1 MVDKKAVELVLMAG
15 SSTIAQYE
23 LDEMTGVVR
32 TPEEYAELQH
42 LSLMRLCKAEGVD
55 FTPFC
60 PILPRMRELYI
71 QRQQY

>member
-15 SSTIAQYE
+15 FSTMAQYE

-42 LSLMRLCKAEGVD
+42 LSLMRLCEAEEVD
-55 FTPFC
+55 FTPYSA
-60 PILPRMRELYI
+60 ILPYMRELSI
-71 QRQQY
+71 NRQQP